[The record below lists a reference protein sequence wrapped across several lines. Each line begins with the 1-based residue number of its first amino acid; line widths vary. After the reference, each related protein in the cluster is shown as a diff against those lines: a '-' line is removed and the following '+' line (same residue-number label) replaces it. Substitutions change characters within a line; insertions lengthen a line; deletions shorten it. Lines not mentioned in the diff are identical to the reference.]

1 MEEIANKLSDVQVGK
16 YFVLDVDW
24 TNQAIGKSIY
34 DLDIKNG
41 SVIEK
46 FSDYEVVVEH
56 GIKHI
61 LSSEQLEAISVI
73 SRSDFYKLNFGGV
86 E

>member
-1 MEEIANKLSDVQVGK
+1 MEKIVKKLSEVQVGK
-16 YFVLDVDW
+16 YFVLKVDW
-24 TNQAIGKSIY
+24 TNQAVGKSIY
-34 DLDIKNG
+34 DLDIKDG

-46 FSDYEVVVEH
+46 FSDCEVVVEP

-61 LSSEQLEAISVI
+61 LSGEQLEAISVI
-73 SRSDFYKLNFGGV
+73 SRSDFYKLNFGGM